1 MKRRYLIKARDIVI
15 DNMRKKKEEAMI
27 NEIEEERKKYT
38 MIQK

>member
-38 MIQK
+38 MI